1 MYFPGYT
8 FKKEVELEKNMIY
21 KKAGNDL
28 SAIVKE
34 KTDEIKDIEITMESN
49 PKENY
54 QSFSTKHS
62 TQQCQFP
69 LSNDQQTNLL
79 KNSVMTSS
87 KTKMQ
92 PQQKMGTRTGIGK
105 PMGPSGLKI
114 KLIPGVRGDSKE
126 GKRSTSSN
134 KRFK

>member
-1 MYFPGYT
+1 
-8 FKKEVELEKNMIY
+8 MIY

-28 SAIVKE
+28 SSIVKE
-34 KTDEIKDIEITMESN
+34 KKEQVKEIQTTMTSN

-62 TQQCQFP
+62 TQQCLSP
-69 LSNDQQTNLL
+69 LCNGQQNNLL

-87 KTKMQ
+87 KGKLQTASKLNF
-92 PQQKMGTRTGIGK
+92 KNGVGK
-105 PMGPSGLKI
+105 PMGPCGLKI
-114 KLIPGVRGDSKE
+114 KLLPGVRGDSKE

-134 KRFK
+134 RRFK